1 MNIFEERIF
10 AIAARRQLRIA
21 TLLAGAVCIGVALNS
36 GWWTAGLLAL
46 AFSEIFRD

>member
-10 AIAARRQLRIA
+10 ALTARRQLRIA
-21 TLLAGAVCIGVALNS
+21 TLIVGSVCIGVALDS
-36 GWWTAGLLAL
+36 GWWIAGLLAL